1 MARNPYKK
9 MMANVKLS
17 SQNPGSTRVI
27 TEKNKD
33 YVDSL
38 KRELKINK
46 NGGTYREHKQHQVS
60 ITWED
65 IEKQFKKQNGKC
77 YYVPNYKIDLQEIF
91 VPYSIK
97 APSVDRWPDESKGY
111 IKGNFVITTR
121 FINLGRSNYPEHLFR
136 EFIEELLEEKK

>member
-60 ITWED
+60 ITLED
-65 IEKQFKKQNGKC
+65 IE
-77 YYVPNYKIDLQEIF
+77 
-91 VPYSIK
+91 
-97 APSVDRWPDESKGY
+97 
-111 IKGNFVITTR
+111 
-121 FINLGRSNYPEHLFR
+121 
-136 EFIEELLEEKK
+136 